1 MLVIARHLMILGQVQ
16 GVFYRNWTVETARS
30 LGLTGWVRNRMDGS
44 VEALV
49 QGEADM
55 VDHFVTL
62 AQDGP
67 PAAKVARIDATN
79 APVEALNGFEKKP
92 TA

>member
-1 MLVIARHLMILGQVQ
+1 MQ

-67 PAAKVARIDATN
+67 PAAKVARIEAAN